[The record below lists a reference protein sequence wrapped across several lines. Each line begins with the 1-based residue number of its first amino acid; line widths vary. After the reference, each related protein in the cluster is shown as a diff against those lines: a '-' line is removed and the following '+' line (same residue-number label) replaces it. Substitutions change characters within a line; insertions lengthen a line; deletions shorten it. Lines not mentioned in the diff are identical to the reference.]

1 MPLAILCIDQL
12 PAARSALL
20 QPVFC
25 GSSNSSFKAQPLP
38 IGFLRL
44 ALAAPTPLLRSTLG
58 IHIYHVLLQTLLH
71 LTDITGLTRHQI
83 FCWGREEVIR
93 ILWVAI
99 LLKERYECVEQGLM
113 DRQERNG
120 KQRRPTK
127 ASDRGSQDRR
137 LLSLPLRGHKASLLS
152 SSLCV
157 PAPLVI
163 CIQLSTFHMHLA
175 PYQLLNF
182 HCT

>member
-1 MPLAILCIDQL
+1 ML
-12 PAARSALL
+12 PAVLSFSPFFVAVQIKFYL
-20 QPVFC
+20 QGPATSHRLPEAC
-25 GSSNSSFKAQPLP
+25 LGCPNPLP
-38 IGFLRL
+38 QVYPGNSHVPCP
-44 ALAAPTPLLRSTLG
+44 AADTPPFN
-58 IHIYHVLLQTLLH
+58 
-71 LTDITGLTRHQI
+71 RHHRPHQAQI

-99 LLKERYECVEQGLM
+99 LLKERYEHVGQGLV

-120 KQRRPTK
+120 KQRPPTK

-137 LLSLPLRGHKASLLS
+137 LLSLPLRGRKASLLS

-157 PAPLVI
+157 SAPSVI
-163 CIQLSTFHMHLA
+163 CIQLSTCHMHLA